1 MTFLGNAWEI
11 VATGFLLLAAI
22 GLIDLWLTGVGC
34 SDCGN
39 TGYDADSGEVCP
51 TCDGDGQLDDETM
64 PQDPDRE
71 RDWRIADEA
80 GAW

>member
-11 VATGFLLLAAI
+11 VATGVLLLAAI

-39 TGYDADSGEVCP
+39 TGRDIDTDETCP
-51 TCDGDGQLDDETM
+51 TCGGDGQAADETM
-64 PQDPDRE
+64 PHDPDRS
-71 RDWRIADEA
+71 RDWELADEA